1 MENYEVEFD
10 FEEKHLKH
18 TIDIAKK
25 QLNVIQQSNSKQQS
39 DFLEAKKE
47 LWENSSHSISN
58 LWSRDRFY
66 DLVALNQYTNSVSS
80 KLSALELGENKII
93 ALERMVQSP
102 YFARID
108 FLFEDENEVS
118 QIYIGRNSLIEE
130 ETIQIYV
137 YDWRSPLASVFYR
150 FGVGKAYYD
159 APNGRIS
166 GEVSLKRQ
174 FEIHHGLLDYF
185 FDADV
190 QIMDEFLRKLLSQNA
205 SSKMKAIVETIQKDQ
220 DIIIR
225 DMENDLMMVQGVAGS
240 GKTSVAL
247 HRVAYLMYQGLSTK
261 LSAHNIM
268 IISPNTLFEQYI
280 SNVLPELGEDNV
292 VSVNFD
298 DMIKTILPSLQ
309 IQGRHQFLEN
319 LLTCEDSQVA
329 QLMKKSLE
337 FKTSLEFKK
346 ILDRFI
352 EDIPKKWVGFS
363 DIDYDGQCIASR
375 TLLKAEVLDKKRTAP
390 LGIRLKQLEES
401 IFKKIHGM
409 QKIRMKRLRD
419 FVINYKEHMYEVDEF
434 ARLLSISE
442 STVLFQRIEQ
452 FTKLDISYL
461 YQQLFRDSDYFYR
474 LATGINLPDEID
486 SILKFTQ
493 ENLKKNQLPFEDG
506 IAYTYLQLKIYGF
519 QYGKS
524 IKQVVIDEAQDY
536 YPLHFEVLKM
546 LFPQARYTILGDIY
560 QTIEKP
566 EKLIF
571 FDQINE
577 ILNKKKSALITMSKS
592 FRCTNE
598 ILNFSKK
605 FLQDLEIE
613 SFSREG
619 EIPEVYSAESQSTLE
634 EGMIKEIH
642 LCMESNYQSIGLLC
656 KTEKDAIA
664 LYNRLKER
672 IELRFIG
679 TDTITEIKGV
689 FILPLYMAKG
699 LEFDAVLLCDID
711 KEHYSTL
718 DDRKLLYIGC
728 TRALHKLSLFYT
740 GEKSPLL
747 D

>member
-18 TIDIAKK
+18 TIAIAEK
-25 QLNVIQQSNSKQQS
+25 QLSIIQQSNSKQQS

-58 LWSRDRFY
+58 LWSKDRFY

-80 KLSALELGENKII
+80 KLSTLELGAKKIV

-130 ETIQIYV
+130 ETIQIHV

-150 FGVGKAYYD
+150 FGVGKAFYD

-174 FEIHHGLLDYF
+174 FEIHHGVLDYF

-220 DIIIR
+220 DIVIR
-225 DMENDLMMVQGVAGS
+225 DVENDLMMVQGVAGS

-268 IISPNTLFEQYI
+268 IISPNNLFEQYI

-298 DMIKTILPSLQ
+298 GMIKTILPSMQ
-309 IQGRHQFLEN
+309 IQNRHQFLES
-319 LLTCEDSQVA
+319 LLTCKDNEA
-329 QLMKKSLE
+329 GQLMKKSLE
-337 FKTSLEFKK
+337 FKTSPEFKK

-352 EDIPKKWVGFS
+352 DEIPKKWIPFS

-375 TLLKAEVLDKKRTAP
+375 TLLKAEILDKKRVIP
-390 LGIRLKQLEES
+390 LGPRLKHLEES
-401 IFKKIHGM
+401 LFKKVHAM
-409 QKIRMKRLRD
+409 QKRRMKKLRD
-419 FVINYKEHMYEVDEF
+419 FVINYKEHMYEVEEF

-442 STVLFQRIEQ
+442 STVLFQKIEQ
-452 FTKLDISYL
+452 FTKLNIHSL
-461 YQQLFRDSDYFYR
+461 YQKLFCDSNYFHR
-474 LATGINLPDEID
+474 LSDGIKLPDEID
-486 SILKFTQ
+486 LILQYTKK
-493 ENLKKNQLPFEDG
+493 NLKENHLPFEDG
-506 IAYTYLQLKIYGF
+506 LALTFLQLKIYGF

-536 YPLHFEVLKM
+536 YPLHFEVLKI
-546 LFPQARYTILGDIY
+546 LFPQARYTILGDIC

-566 EKLIF
+566 EELLF
-571 FDQINE
+571 FDQINK
-577 ILNKKKSALITMSKS
+577 ILDKKKSALITMSKS
-592 FRCTNE
+592 FRCTKE

-605 FLQDLEIE
+605 FLHGLEIE
-613 SFSREG
+613 SFSRKG
-619 EIPEVYSAESQSTLE
+619 EVPEVYSAHNQESLDEQ
-634 EGMIKEIH
+634 MIKEIRFYS
-642 LCMESNYQSIGLLC
+642 ESGYQSIGLLC
-656 KTEKDAIA
+656 KTEKDAIS
-664 LYNRLKER
+664 LYHRLKEQLE
-672 IELRFIG
+672 IRFIG
-679 TDTITEIKGV
+679 TDTITDIKGIFV
-689 FILPLYMAKG
+689 LPLYMAKG
-699 LEFDAVLLCDID
+699 LEFDAALLCDID
-711 KEHYSTL
+711 KEHYSAE
-718 DDRKLLYIGC
+718 DDKKLLYIGC
-728 TRALHKLSLFYT
+728 TRALHRLSLFYT